1 MEICTMFLVW
11 KKQYGQNDNITQSNL
26 QITLIPIK
34 FPVSLSTELE
44 HFFLTICMGTQKTLG
59 NQKKFDKEKGRWR
72 NQTS

>member
-1 MEICTMFLVW
+1 MFLVW

-44 HFFLTICMGTQKTLG
+44 HFFFNHLYG
-59 NQKKFDKEKGRWR
+59 NTKDPG
-72 NQTS
+72 